1 VFGVFIPVNRPGVH
15 TGPSPGAKPTFSF
28 GRELFVTASSV
39 MVRLAPLQRTQPSYE
54 SVFKSSVPQ
63 RPTPKTAAQLFGG
76 RPVGPT
82 TYNPT
87 NNLIKW
93 ENDVERMNASFK
105 SKTKLN
111 KQEIPIT
118 HEVDW
123 MEDPFGA
130 MHAVLSSSPS
140 AHGHGWPAALE
151 PREPVRD
158 PGLDFFSSSMDG
170 QLSFEVGRHPRKYAG
185 VFQSRAPRLQ
195 STMHQEHDLGPG
207 AYDTNA
213 ASVSVKDPKR
223 ANATF
228 KSQTTTALFDAVAN
242 QPPDA
247 IQPIQSAIL
256 CKHWTS
262 SGCPFSTRERFP
274 RERRKWKD

>member
-1 VFGVFIPVNRPGVH
+1 MRFVTV
-15 TGPSPGAKPTFSF
+15 
-28 GRELFVTASSV
+28 LFVID

-93 ENDVERMNASFK
+93 ENDIERMNASFK

-185 VFQSRAPRLQ
+185 VFQSRAPRLH